1 MSKQEKEVI
10 MECPTCGEGK
20 IYERRAD
27 HRDEEEEIEIEE
39 ELEYIKKDWRQYSF
53 QDTSRYACKI
63 VAQGTVK
70 ELIADLRK
78 LGKSSGFTIRVRG
91 SGPRAPQHRKDGKDL
106 RHKYD
111 QSLPLKFSE
120 QVRIYIDHKQY
131 TYSILVY
138 ISIYKKKYKYLNYR

>member
-1 MSKQEKEVI
+1 MSKQEEII
-10 MECPTCGEGK
+10 MECPTCGEGN

-27 HRDEEEEIEIEE
+27 NRDEEEVEEIEE
-39 ELEYIKKDWRQYSF
+39 ELEYIKKDWKSYSF
-53 QDTSRYACKI
+53 PETSRYACKI
-63 VAQGTVK
+63 DYNDEAK

-120 QVRIYIDHKQY
+120 QVRIYIDHK
-131 TYSILVY
+131 
-138 ISIYKKKYKYLNYR
+138 

>member
-1 MSKQEKEVI
+1 M
-10 MECPTCGEGK
+10 TCVTCNGEGR
-20 IYERRAD
+20 IVDRRVNN
-27 HRDEEEEIEIEE
+27 RNEEEEEEINNVKELWCLREAKMKEE
-39 ELEYIKKDWRQYSF
+39 EVINKGMEYPWRIEYIKRDWKSYSF
-53 QDTSRYACKI
+53 PETSRYACKI
-63 VAQGTVK
+63 DYNEDAK

-120 QVRIYIDHKQY
+120 QVRIYIDHK
-131 TYSILVY
+131 
-138 ISIYKKKYKYLNYR
+138 

>member
-1 MSKQEKEVI
+1 MNRL
-10 MECPTCGEGK
+10 MLCTTCNGEGR
-20 IYERRAD
+20 IQDRRENN
-27 HRDEEEEIEIEE
+27 RDEEEAFLDQYHEGENKK
-39 ELEYIKKDWRQYSF
+39 LEYIKKDWRQYSF

-63 VAQGTVK
+63 DYNEDAK

-106 RHKYD
+106 RRIYD

-120 QVRIYIDHKQY
+120 QVRIYIDHK
-131 TYSILVY
+131 
-138 ISIYKKKYKYLNYR
+138 

>member
-1 MSKQEKEVI
+1 MKIKLI
-10 MECPTCGEGK
+10 KCPTCKDSEWCEEGF
-20 IYERRAD
+20 IRDRRKD
-27 HRDEEEEIEIEE
+27 KRDEEEVEEIEE
-39 ELEYIKKDWRQYSF
+39 ELEYIKKDWKSYSF
-53 QDTSRYACKI
+53 PETSRYACKI
-63 VAQGTVK
+63 DYNDEAK

-120 QVRIYIDHKQY
+120 QVRIYIDHK
-131 TYSILVY
+131 
-138 ISIYKKKYKYLNYR
+138 

>member
-1 MSKQEKEVI
+1 MNRLMRCS
-10 MECPTCGEGK
+10 TCNGEGR
-20 IYERRAD
+20 IVDRRD
-27 HRDEEEEIEIEE
+27 NNRDEEEVEEIEE
-39 ELEYIKKDWRQYSF
+39 ELEYIKKDWKSYSF
-53 QDTSRYACKI
+53 PETSRYACKI
-63 VAQGTVK
+63 DYNDEAK

-120 QVRIYIDHKQY
+120 QVRIYIDHK
-131 TYSILVY
+131 
-138 ISIYKKKYKYLNYR
+138 

>member
-1 MSKQEKEVI
+1 MTKLI
-10 MECPTCGEGK
+10 ECPTCQGEST
-20 IYERRAD
+20 IYERRVNHLQRKLLEED
-27 HRDEEEEIEIEE
+27 PEEEEIE
-39 ELEYIKKDWRQYSF
+39 ELEYIKKDWKSYSF
-53 QDTSRYACKI
+53 PETSRYACKI
-63 VAQGTVK
+63 DYNEDAK

-120 QVRIYIDHKQY
+120 QVRIYIDHK
-131 TYSILVY
+131 
-138 ISIYKKKYKYLNYR
+138 

>member
-1 MSKQEKEVI
+1 MNRL
-10 MECPTCGEGK
+10 MTCVTCNGEGR
-20 IYERRAD
+20 IVDRRD
-27 HRDEEEEIEIEE
+27 NNRDEEEVEEIEE
-39 ELEYIKKDWRQYSF
+39 ELEYIKKDWRKYSF
-53 QDTSRYACKI
+53 QDSSRYACKI
-63 VAQGTVK
+63 DYNEDAK

-120 QVRIYIDHKQY
+120 QVRIYIDHK
-131 TYSILVY
+131 
-138 ISIYKKKYKYLNYR
+138 